1 MAPVLLEIGPVRLW
15 YYGLAYA
22 IVLLIINQ
30 RVRRRRE
37 RLGWSLRGVF
47 DFSVQFA
54 VSVLL
59 GRSGVRCRLLRV
71 GLLTRSILGS

>member
-22 IVLLIINQ
+22 IVLLIIHQ

-47 DFSVQFA
+47 GFSVQFA

-59 GRSGVRCRLLRV
+59 GRSNVRCGLLRV